1 MNESLFELIR
11 PQHEDIFQ
19 EFTDSLEDVVLFC
32 DDHGVV
38 TKSSV
43 GARNFWER
51 EVVNEP
57 LWELLDVPISNI
69 NALFSL
75 FPAGKT
81 SRVSLRDK
89 GECNLWM
96 MPIPKTLAPNGG
108 VVATLTPLTELLEN
122 LQDNV
127 VAHKDS
133 FKLFGALFN
142 ATPDATILVDDQ
154 LNILSAN
161 PAAVKKFQL
170 PLEEKQS
177 YSFLSIIK
185 QSLQQIV
192 KNKIFEMEKGEK
204 CCGEFIAIN
213 EKNEELPIVLT
224 ARRIHLSDQI
234 LYQIIIKDLSLRMQL
249 QEDLKEREE
258 ELESM
263 DNTLRTVIRTV
274 EEEKQEFREEV
285 MEQVKEYLLPTIDRI
300 AEAPSQ
306 NLRKSYSGILKSH
319 IEEFTENTTEFSDE
333 MLKLSGR
340 QLEICKLIH
349 VGMKGKEISELLG
362 ISFETLQSHRK
373 NIRRKLNLRGTNI
386 SLAAY
391 LANKADFD

>member
-1 MNESLFELIR
+1 MNESLLELIR
-11 PQHEDIFQ
+11 PQEDIFQ

-32 DDHGVV
+32 DVHGIV

-43 GARNFWER
+43 GARNFWGK

-57 LWELLDVPISNI
+57 LWKLLDLPVSDL
-69 NALFSL
+69 NALFL
-75 FPAGKT
+75 LLPAGKT
-81 SRVSLRDK
+81 SRISLRDK
-89 GECNLWM
+89 GECNLWI
-96 MPIPKTLAPNGG
+96 MPIPKILAPNGG

-133 FKLFGALFN
+133 FKLFGSLFN
-142 ATPDATILVDDQ
+142 ATPDATILVDNK

-161 PAAVKKFQL
+161 PAAVKKFQISL
-170 PLEEKQS
+170 DETQP
-177 YSFLSIIK
+177 YSFLTIIK
-185 QSLQQIV
+185 KSLQQIV
-192 KNKIFEMEKGEK
+192 KRKILTMAKGEK
-204 CCGEFIAIN
+204 CCGEFVALN
-213 EKNEELPIVLT
+213 SQKEEIPVALT
-224 ARRIHLSDQI
+224 AKKNHLSDKLI
-234 LYQIIIKDLSLRMQL
+234 YQIIIKDLSLRVQL

-285 MEQVKEYLLPTIDRI
+285 MGQVKEYLLPTIDKI

-333 MLKLSGR
+333 ILRLSAR

-373 NIRRKLNLRGTNI
+373 NIRKKLNLRGTNI

-391 LANKADFD
+391 LANKTDFD